1 MKAHPPLI
9 MDDTRIQLQV
19 RVAAAEEKAEDLQ
32 RKFQVAAAKDSEGEI
47 SRLRKDLERS
57 WEELSELRRSTKI

>member
-1 MKAHPPLI
+1 